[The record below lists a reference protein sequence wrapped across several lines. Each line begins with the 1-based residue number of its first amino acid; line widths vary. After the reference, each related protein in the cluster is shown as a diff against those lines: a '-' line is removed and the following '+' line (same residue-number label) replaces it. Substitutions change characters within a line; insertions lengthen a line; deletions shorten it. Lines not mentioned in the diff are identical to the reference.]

1 MTPEQSRI
9 AINQFH
15 NIGRVLAGM
24 EKINVHHIIY
34 TRSQIRALGG
44 AALWTRSLRNLQPR
58 MIESVHNQLHADIQ
72 PVNFLPQE
80 HARAIFRGV
89 QDLGLEYMPTM
100 QAVDALAS
108 HMGRMSLRSSNS
120 VKAQRIAM
128 HLEEN
133 LISQRPYLISGMV

>member
-24 EKINVHHIIY
+24 EKIDVHHIIY
-34 TRSQIRALGG
+34 TRRQIQALGG
-44 AALWTRSLRNLQPR
+44 VALWTRNLQTFKPR
-58 MIESVHNQLHADIQ
+58 MIKSVHMQNHADVMD
-72 PVNFLPQE
+72 VNFLPQE
-80 HARAIFRGV
+80 HARSIFRGV

-100 QAVDALAS
+100 RAVDALAS
-108 HMGRMSLRSSNS
+108 HMGRVSLQSSKS
-120 VKAQRIAM
+120 VQAQRIAM

-133 LISQRPYLISGMV
+133 LIAQRPYLIEGMV

>member
-1 MTPEQSRI
+1 
-9 AINQFH
+9 
-15 NIGRVLAGM
+15 M
-24 EKINVHHIIY
+24 EKPNIHHILF

-58 MIESVHNQLHADIQ
+58 MIESVHNQSHADIQ

-80 HARAIFRGV
+80 HARAIFKGV

>member
-1 MTPEQSRI
+1 
-9 AINQFH
+9 
-15 NIGRVLAGM
+15 
-24 EKINVHHIIY
+24 
-34 TRSQIRALGG
+34 
-44 AALWTRSLRNLQPR
+44 

>member
-1 MTPEQSRI
+1 MNKNKGTE
-9 AINQFH
+9 F
-15 NIGRVLAGM
+15 NI
-24 EKINVHHIIY
+24 HHIFY
-34 TRSQIRALGG
+34 TRRQIQALGG
-44 AALWTRSLRNLQPR
+44 VALWTRSLKTFQPL
-58 MIESVHNQLHADIQ
+58 MAVEPHNGIHSDIMD
-72 PVNFLPQE
+72 VNYLPQE
-80 HARAIFRGV
+80 HARSIFRGV

-133 LISQRPYLISGMV
+133 LISQRPYLISGMVS

>member
-1 MTPEQSRI
+1 
-9 AINQFH
+9 
-15 NIGRVLAGM
+15 M

-34 TRSQIRALGG
+34 TRSQIQALGG
-44 AALWTRSLRNLQPR
+44 VALWTRNLQAFKPR
-58 MIESVHNQLHADIQ
+58 MIESVHNQLHADVMD
-72 PVNFLPQE
+72 VNFLPQE
-80 HARAIFRGV
+80 HARSIFRGV

-133 LISQRPYLISGMV
+133 LISQRPYLIAGIVL

>member
-1 MTPEQSRI
+1 
-9 AINQFH
+9 
-15 NIGRVLAGM
+15 M

>member
-1 MTPEQSRI
+1 
-9 AINQFH
+9 
-15 NIGRVLAGM
+15 M
-24 EKINVHHIIY
+24 EKPNIHHILF

-108 HMGRMSLRSSNS
+108 HMGKVSLRASMSLQS
-120 VKAQRIAM
+120 QRIAM
-128 HLEEN
+128 RLEEN
-133 LISQRPYLISGMV
+133 LINQMPYLIEGMV